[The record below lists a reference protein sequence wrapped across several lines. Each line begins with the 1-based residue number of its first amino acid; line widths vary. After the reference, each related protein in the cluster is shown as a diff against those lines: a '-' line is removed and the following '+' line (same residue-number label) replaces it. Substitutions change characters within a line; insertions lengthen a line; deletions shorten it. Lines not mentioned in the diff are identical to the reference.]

1 MGDVLLQVK
10 GVSKRFGPT
19 VALDNV
25 DFTLRRGEV
34 HGLIGENGSGKSTL
48 TSIIAGIIHYDSGEM
63 ERNGEAYHP
72 VSVIDA
78 QAKGVAMIVQEMGT
92 APNITVAENIF
103 IGKEDKF
110 IRNGFVSK
118 KAMYKEAEKALRAIG
133 VNNIHPEVPTFTLN
147 LEERKLIE
155 LAKAVYEQPEILI
168 VDETST
174 ALSQEGRNALY
185 KVIENMRDQGKGVIL
200 ISHDLEELMHVCTI
214 MTVLRDG
221 VIIGTLN
228 KEEFDENI
236 IKEMMVGRELT
247 GDYYRSDYDG
257 SFCDEVV
264 LKAEH
269 LTGSV
274 MIENVSFELHRGEIL
289 GVGGLSGGG
298 IHELGRLLF
307 GLDKAIVGSVKL
319 ADGTEI
325 TSPSVAVKNKVGYV
339 SKNRDE
345 EAIMLQASIKNNIAI
360 SSLSE
365 LVKHGIIANKR
376 ERKLAEDT
384 CRDMEVKCAGI
395 EQQINNLSGGNKQK
409 VSFGKWAG
417 ADAQILILDCLT
429 TNQERLREAR
439 DIRKHIALV
448 TSYISE
454 ANKEASY
461 QS

>member
-1 MGDVLLQVK
+1 M
-10 GVSKRFGPT
+10 
-19 VALDNV
+19 
-25 DFTLRRGEV
+25 
-34 HGLIGENGSGKSTL
+34 
-48 TSIIAGIIHYDSGEM
+48 
-63 ERNGEAYHP
+63 
-72 VSVIDA
+72 
-78 QAKGVAMIVQEMGT
+78 
-92 APNITVAENIF
+92 
-103 IGKEDKF
+103 
-110 IRNGFVSK
+110 
-118 KAMYKEAEKALRAIG
+118 
-133 VNNIHPEVPTFTLN
+133 
-147 LEERKLIE
+147 
-155 LAKAVYEQPEILI
+155 
-168 VDETST
+168 
-174 ALSQEGRNALY
+174 
-185 KVIENMRDQGKGVIL
+185 
-200 ISHDLEELMHVCTI
+200 
-214 MTVLRDG
+214 
-221 VIIGTLN
+221 
-228 KEEFDENI
+228 
-236 IKEMMVGRELT
+236 
-247 GDYYRSDYDG
+247 
-257 SFCDEVV
+257 V
-264 LKAEH
+264 LKAEN

-274 MIENVSFELHRGEIL
+274 MIENISFELHRGEIL
-289 GVGGLSGGG
+289 GIGSLSGGG

-307 GLDKAIVGSVKL
+307 GIDKAIVGSVKL

-325 TSPSVAVKNKVGYV
+325 NSPSVAVKNKIGYV